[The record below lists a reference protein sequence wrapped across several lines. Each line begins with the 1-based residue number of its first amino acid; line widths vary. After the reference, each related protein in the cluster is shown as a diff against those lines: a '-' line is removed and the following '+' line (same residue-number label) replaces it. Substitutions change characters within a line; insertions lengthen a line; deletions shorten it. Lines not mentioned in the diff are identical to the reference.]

1 MITASRENSSTSLRN
16 IPTSKPSNS
25 ANAASSATPP
35 EVSEVIDSVKR
46 IANNLRANAEDQKKL
61 KAIKG
66 NEELLHRINE
76 VMVEIDLQSS
86 KIVAAIKINKNVLQ
100 DLTMLKDVMEEIQE
114 FFVAVQKAFMFMS
127 KTKLKLRMQNLY
139 QSLRARLTQVM
150 AAVSLALL
158 TEKPVKEPTPKVSS
172 EIYRIGLSYYYGI
185 NGKPMNYTFAF
196 EKFVQAAEYGDED
209 AMIFAATCYLKGHG
223 VEEHYD
229 SGLHWL
235 GRAAIS
241 GRCPQAKTE
250 IAKLI
255 IEQVKSE
262 NPDAIL
268 DSLNPTSQHENV
280 MKTPKTRSSGQSLR
294 ASSATSRFSVVS
306 GESGGDQ
313 QSTYRDEDEDGM
325 GGQEE
330 QDIQHAMKLL
340 LEAATEGHVEAK
352 TVLGTVY
359 EEAGDLEQAAKWYS
373 LASNGGSAKGT
384 YHLGQL
390 FLQGHGSMV
399 VNRHKAYS
407 LFAMA
412 AKNGQM
418 EAWNGMGLCYESG
431 VGIDQN
437 VSLAVNYYRKGAQA
451 GHIHAMYNLGYV
463 LVKNAIE
470 ILDNMKKVK
479 IIASHVHHLRYG
491 DRGEEILED
500 ELPPEQSEV
509 YLDMGKKTEQALE
522 EGIHWLRAAAENK
535 IPDASFQLGR
545 LYEQAIG
552 VPLDTHAAL
561 AHYRRAAD
569 AKHAKAAFYAA
580 NLLYA
585 RGGTA
590 GDGGH
595 DGFDRDL
602 VEAAKYY
609 AQAATAGIAEAMNA
623 YALLLEDGR
632 ATPDGLKD
640 PYAAATWYYEACIHD
655 YADAFLNLALMLAT
669 DPIHSFTT
677 VKGDIVTL
685 GQITKFLDTQLPLE
699 MDRDK
704 LDTFQSLIQQV
715 YAKTQQPSH
724 QHHTTGV
731 GGGGGGAP
739 LLARRYAASDGA
751 AVGASMT
758 TSSRPRSD
766 SGDQHSVHSQS
777 SGRPMGRG
785 GGSSESKYDGRGSS
799 MVLVDPYHGEVQQQ
813 PQSLAGD
820 DRYQTGI
827 SEMTNVPSL
836 QRASRRGIGSAANDA
851 ASVVS
856 TSVSSLPGT
865 IAAERAS
872 RRVAR
877 GDLLPPRGRTAP
889 AYANDASTTQD
900 YDDHHDAAGYH
911 HHSSSS
917 SARHPPQRVV
927 SMNISTGASQ
937 PMKRVIFDA
946 QTSKSLSAL
955 SITHDPVDGSSTT
968 AAPSVHRAGEM
979 FVTNGAIPP
988 PNYVPR
994 ATMSPAPSSAS
1005 KPAPSKTKT
1014 AQTVLSSS
1022 AFPPSAAQ
1030 TALDTS
1036 SASLLPPPTQTD
1048 TPVYKPH
1055 SSASSSS
1062 AAAAAPYGSN
1072 PGSPSRSSDPP
1083 ATLKFS
1089 YREAMAR
1096 NQSQSAVMSDPALQR
1111 HQSTSSMA
1119 STHSAAGA
1127 TTAAGGG
1134 GETKKTASVRSAPL
1148 PILHV
1153 SLMISLYVYVYRC
1166 GNDSFEVAG
1175 TTRGIHR
1182 QRLWTLVVPQDRPS
1196 EAVELLVCRRPCP
1209 V

>member
-25 ANAASSATPP
+25 TNAASSATPP

-46 IANNLRANAEDQKKL
+46 IANNLRDNADNQKKL

-196 EKFVQAAEYGDED
+196 EKFVQAAEYGEED
-209 AMIFAATCYLKGHG
+209 AMLFAAVCYLKGHG

-229 SGLHWL
+229 TGLHWL
-235 GRAAIS
+235 GRAAS
-241 GRCPQAKTE
+241 TGRCPQAKTE

-255 IEQVKSE
+255 IEQIKSE
-262 NPDAIL
+262 NADAIV
-268 DSLNPTSQHENV
+268 DALNPSSQHENV
-280 MKTPKTRSSGQSLR
+280 MKTPKTRASGQSLR
-294 ASSATSRFSVVS
+294 ASSATSRFSIVS

-313 QSTYRDEDEDGM
+313 QSTYRDEDDDGTGAM

-412 AKNGQM
+412 AKNGHM

-437 VSLAVNYYRKGAQA
+437 VSLAVNYYRKGAQL

-491 DRGEEILED
+491 DRGEEIVED

-509 YLDMGKKTEQALE
+509 YLDMGKKTERALE

-585 RGGTA
+585 RGGSA

-655 YADAFLNLALMLAT
+655 HADAFLNLALMLAT

-677 VKGDIVTL
+677 IKGDIITL
-685 GQITKFLDTQLPLE
+685 GQITKFLDSQLPLE

-704 LDTFQSLIQQV
+704 LDTFHSLLQQV

-724 QHHTTGV
+724 QHHTTGSV
-731 GGGGGGAP
+731 P
-739 LLARRYAASDGA
+739 PSLARRYANDADVNG
-751 AVGASMT
+751 G
-758 TSSRPRSD
+758 TSTASRPRSE
-766 SGDQHSVHSQS
+766 SGGDQHSVHSHN
-777 SGRPMGRG
+777 SGRRG
-785 GGSSESKYDGRGSS
+785 GGGGGGGGASNESKYNDATTRGSS
-799 MVLVDPYHGEVQQQ
+799 MVLVDPYHGELQQTTTV
-813 PQSLAGD
+813 D

-827 SEMTNVPSL
+827 NEMTNVPSL
-836 QRASRRGIGSAANDA
+836 HRASRRGIGTTHSDA

-856 TSVSSLPGT
+856 ASVSSLPGT

-877 GDLLPPRGRTAP
+877 GDLLPPRGKTVSQA
-889 AYANDASTTQD
+889 AAADANDTSGYGDD

-911 HHSSSS
+911 HQSSSG
-917 SARHPPQRVV
+917 RHHQAPQRVV
-927 SMNISTGASQ
+927 SMNLSTGASQ

-955 SITHDPVDGSSTT
+955 SITQDAVDT
-968 AAPSVHRAGEM
+968 APSVHRAGEM

-994 ATMSPAPSSAS
+994 ATISPAPSSAP
-1005 KPAPSKTKT
+1005 KPAPSKSKT

-1022 AFPPSAAQ
+1022 AFPSAAQ

-1048 TPVYKPH
+1048 TPVYKP
-1055 SSASSSS
+1055 STTSSSS
-1062 AAAAAPYGSN
+1062 PSPYGGSSN
-1072 PGSPSRSSDPP
+1072 PGSPSRSNEPP

-1089 YREAMAR
+1089 YRDAMAR
-1096 NQSQSAVMSDPALQR
+1096 AQSQSAATTEPTLQR
-1111 HQSTSSMA
+1111 HHSTSSMA
-1119 STHSAAGA
+1119 STQSLQQQQHAAA
-1127 TTAAGGG
+1127 G
-1134 GETKKTASVRSAPL
+1134 GETKKTASVRLLFDSVPL
-1148 PILHV
+1148 LASCS
-1153 SLMISLYVYVYRC
+1153 SLALYVNV
-1166 GNDSFEVAG
+1166 
-1175 TTRGIHR
+1175 
-1182 QRLWTLVVPQDRPS
+1182 
-1196 EAVELLVCRRPCP
+1196 
-1209 V
+1209 